1 MSTVSTSRSRIAY
14 LTRIAVLLAIV
25 FVLTVFNIG
34 NIPVGPIVATI
45 YQVPVI
51 IGAVMLGTLAGT
63 ILGGVWGLLCFYL
76 AVTGQTTDVV
86 ALATIQQNVFLYFV
100 IAFVPRLL
108 TGFLSGL
115 LAQGLKKSLPAKFDF
130 IGFGIT
136 GAVGS
141 LCNTFFYLGSL
152 YVFIKNILAEVY
164 NIDISAVSGLVIGVA
179 TTNGLAEA
187 LLSLVIVTAVCKA
200 LSHLENFR
208 KS

>member
-86 ALATIQQNVFLYFV
+86 ALATIQQNV
-100 IAFVPRLL
+100 
-108 TGFLSGL
+108 
-115 LAQGLKKSLPAKFDF
+115 
-130 IGFGIT
+130 
-136 GAVGS
+136 
-141 LCNTFFYLGSL
+141 
-152 YVFIKNILAEVY
+152 IL
-164 NIDISAVSGLVIGVA
+164 
-179 TTNGLAEA
+179 
-187 LLSLVIVTAVCKA
+187 
-200 LSHLENFR
+200 
-208 KS
+208 